1 MGVGVLLLKKKKS
14 HTHFP
19 LTKIPPTSLFFRVGS
34 EGEWGIWKGE
44 DETESVGRD
53 FSSLPSL
60 HCTQFPLGSTT
71 TTNSFG
77 RRRVG
82 KRGVG
87 GGEKRANKRFRP
99 PPPCRHTASR
109 DSRWKKR
116 GREAVGLLLPSHFPE
131 KDKSSSLFIFAAC
144 LGIHP
149 LLSLPLETVGR
160 ETPFLSQPPLLIAPL
175 PSLPLPILFQEVPPL
190 KREKGVNSPS
200 QKPDGTAGFANC
212 TYRVWE
218 ATTRALT
225 EKTASVL
232 VSS

>member
-116 GREAVGLLLPSHFPE
+116 GLGRGRRWGFFFPPIFQ
-131 KDKSSSLFIFAAC
+131 KKINRALFSFSPPVWA
-144 LGIHP
+144 
-149 LLSLPLETVGR
+149 S
-160 ETPFLSQPPLLIAPL
+160 TPF
-175 PSLPLPILFQEVPPL
+175 
-190 KREKGVNSPS
+190 
-200 QKPDGTAGFANC
+200 
-212 TYRVWE
+212 
-218 ATTRALT
+218 
-225 EKTASVL
+225 
-232 VSS
+232 